1 MANMIEG
8 TLKLRGT
15 RENIEKF
22 MSEGLGVTALYEGK
36 KSLSDFFLDDSSET
50 SLEYVVRKD
59 YIWIKGIAAF
69 IPEGQYYTF
78 TNSDPIVLCLKI
90 EEKWEFHTDKWLEIA
105 SKYNLDIRLYG
116 IECGMEFCQEV
127 IIVGGKVE
135 QDRQWKFNNWNWECP
150 FPYMGG

>member
-1 MANMIEG
+1 MANMIAG

-22 MSEGLGVTALYEGK
+22 MSNGLGVTAIYEGN
-36 KSLSDFFLDDSSET
+36 KSLSDFLINDSDEYALEYFVRDDS
-50 SLEYVVRKD
+50 
-59 YIWIKGIAAF
+59 IWIKGVAAY
-69 IPEGQYYTF
+69 ISEGQYYTY
-78 TNSDPIVLCLKI
+78 THSESSILCLNI
-90 EEKWEFHTDKWLEIA
+90 EEKWSFHSDKWLEIA
-105 SKYNLDIRLYG
+105 NKYNLDIRLYG
-116 IECGMEFCQEV
+116 IERGMEFCQEV